1 MQPARACDYANTCAQ
16 PPCSTWRCADKNSL
30 GSSVRMQ
37 TVSPGVDSGIG
48 AIRQASET
56 CVGRIDRGRVPHSPP
71 WARLVNLIFGTFM
84 TAFPSL
90 EPLPSAAMRPSGS
103 AAALPLL
110 QYPEHEER
118 AALLLSGERLA
129 GLVDEMRHV
138 DDVSGSVHSSTS
150 VPPIG
155 TLRKA
160 LAARS
165 TGCGQRKPRRSR
177 TVSSMAAF
185 RASPA
190 GSRTIRLNC
199 ALLVRPRSV
208 PSSGS
213 YT

>member
-1 MQPARACDYANTCAQ
+1 
-16 PPCSTWRCADKNSL
+16 
-30 GSSVRMQ
+30 MQ

-138 DDVSGSVHSSTS
+138 DDGQRIRALEHERSADRDLAQGFSCPQHRLRAAQTAQVEDRVVHGRVPGITGGLANDTPALRIARQAAVSSFVRIVYLNESGS
-150 VPPIG
+150 
-155 TLRKA
+155 R
-160 LAARS
+160 
-165 TGCGQRKPRRSR
+165 
-177 TVSSMAAF
+177 
-185 RASPA
+185 
-190 GSRTIRLNC
+190 
-199 ALLVRPRSV
+199 
-208 PSSGS
+208 
-213 YT
+213 